1 MIGYT
6 FYLSERTAELKAQ
19 FPSITPNEIEII
31 VSIEWKHLSND
42 DKTRIIEL
50 SNELENITTSLDEF
64 LLSDEC
70 KKAEDCKEL
79 QISSLNEFD
88 EDEEKSI
95 EGSLNECQ
103 GCKYDKCS
111 QLDHMNHP
119 GACMG
124 YF

>member
-1 MIGYT
+1 MIAYT
-6 FYLSERTAELKAQ
+6 FYLSERTSELKGQ
-19 FPSITPNEIEII
+19 FPSITPKEIEII
-31 VSIEWKHLSND
+31 VSIEWKHLSNE

-50 SNELENITTSLDEF
+50 SNDLEDIITSRDPF
-64 LLSDEC
+64 LLQD
-70 KKAEDCKEL
+70 DCKEL

-88 EDEEKSI
+88 EDEEKTVY
-95 EGSLNECQ
+95 ECQ

-124 YF
+124 YY